1 VSAQGPG
8 EDRSEIPR
16 DEPPPD
22 DAPPSPDVVAALGE
36 LLRTSG
42 AAWTAGRESLS
53 ALRILLQ
60 ADISLARSAFGRTLA
75 LTGVAIAA
83 GASAWLM
90 LMAALIVFL
99 SNKVGLPWTV
109 SLLICGVATGAIAAW
124 AGWRAQKYFEDTRLR
139 ASRRQL
145 ARLGIGELA
154 DMSPPAGSA
163 ESSENAAKWMS
174 ETSKDTPIKKDL
186 GVDITPP

>member
-1 VSAQGPG
+1 MSAQVPG
-8 EDRSEIPR
+8 EDRSEIPP
-16 DEPPPD
+16 ELPHD
-22 DAPPSPDVVAALGE
+22 DAPAPDVAAALGE
-36 LLRTSG
+36 LLRAGG
-42 AAWTAGRESLS
+42 ATWTAGRESLS

-83 GASAWLM
+83 GASAWLL
-90 LMAALIVFL
+90 LMATLIVFL
-99 SNKVGLPWTV
+99 SNKVGLPWSV
-109 SLLICGVATGAIAAW
+109 SLLLCGVVTGAIAVW

-154 DMSPPAGSA
+154 GMGPKAGSA
-163 ESSENAAKWMS
+163 ESSENAARRMT